1 MKKYTLMDT
10 DTKVLFGRK
19 LFRIKANISFGNVKE
34 GDLGG
39 YVEKEKNLDMSDN
52 AWVSGNAKVSGN
64 AEVYGDAE
72 VSGNAEVS
80 GDAKVS
86 GDAWVYGNAEVYGD
100 AWVSGDAKVSGN
112 AKAKKSPIVLI
123 NACKWNITK
132 TDNMVQV
139 GYVQKTPEEWI
150 EWLDGKDEFET
161 KRGTIEFK
169 KIEKCIRFLCEVV
182 L

>member
-72 VSGNAEVS
+72 VSG
-80 GDAKVS
+80 DAKVS
-86 GDAWVYGNAEVYGD
+86 GN